1 MTVYIEYVIIDNL
14 IIDYMILKATFA
26 LTGKTVTR
34 SRLFLCAFLGVA
46 VALLYPLI
54 SVSGV
59 ILTAVKIFSGLLIVL
74 CAGRYKDFREYY
86 ISVTVFFVYTFIT
99 GGAIIGLFNLFGLNY
114 ASEYSV
120 SLMALPVGIVINAL
134 SAVIRFIYR
143 RKEVRALI
151 YKVSLTLNGKT
162 VFASGFMD
170 TGNAL
175 YDGERIVIVC
185 DKRFFTEF
193 IGDGVLKV
201 KLKKIKVGTVNG
213 DKLNSAA
220 ELDLFK
226 IYIKDE
232 PNIFN
237 KVTLCVAEG
246 SVGEG
251 YDLILHPALLEK
263 SYAEKIVEQSKEVS

>member
-34 SRLFLCAFLGVA
+34 GRLFLCAFLGA
-46 VALLYPLI
+46 MVALIYPLI
-54 SVSGV
+54 GLSGI
-59 ILTAVKIFSGLLIVL
+59 ILTAIKILSGLLIVL
-74 CAGRYKDFREYY
+74 CAGRFKDFREYY
-86 ISVTVFFVYTFIT
+86 ISVSVFFLYTFIT
-99 GGAIIGLFNLFGLNY
+99 GGAVIGLFNLFNLNY
-114 ASEYSV
+114 SEEVSV
-120 SLMALPVGIVINAL
+120 ALMALPVGIVINAL

-175 YDGERIVIVC
+175 YDGDRIVIVC
-185 DKRFFTEF
+185 NKRFFTEF

-213 DKLNSAA
+213 DKLNFAVD
-220 ELDLFK
+220 LDVFK

-237 KVTLCVAEG
+237 KVTLCATEG